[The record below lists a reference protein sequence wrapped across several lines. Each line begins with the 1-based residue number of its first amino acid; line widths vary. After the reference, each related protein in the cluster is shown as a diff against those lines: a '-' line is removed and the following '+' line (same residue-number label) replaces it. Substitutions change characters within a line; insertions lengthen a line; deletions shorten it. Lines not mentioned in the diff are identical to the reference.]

1 MGETWGADRPSSII
15 VKLSLRRPDHLKVPN
30 KPQCLPSL
38 VLPFLLVSPWLPC
51 APFVQLQFRLFILLL
66 PSLISTL
73 PPNLLELEL
82 LLLESQDPEL
92 ESDQCL
98 VPSSSA
104 TPETLPLNSSFSPMP
119 SWVSPFLKLWD
130 CSA

>member
-1 MGETWGADRPSSII
+1 MGII

-30 KPQCLPSL
+30 KPQC
-38 VLPFLLVSPWLPC
+38 LPC

-82 LLLESQDPEL
+82 LLLESQDPGL

-104 TPETLPLNSSFSPMP
+104 TPETLPLNSSFSLMP

-130 CSA
+130 CFA